1 MLKDKKVII
10 FDMDGTLIDSVGIW
24 NQVDEALIQRIRE
37 NGKSEIKNVQRKR
50 DEVLRKN
57 DQANNPYIE
66 YCTYLKK
73 AYQSTLSVQDIHA
86 LRYEIAQD
94 YLYHVVDYKEGAE
107 LFIKSLK
114 ELGYQLV
121 IASTTK
127 RTNMDVYRK
136 HNHRIISK
144 ANIDDYFTLVYT
156 REDAKAIKPNPEI
169 YLRVMKDLKVSRKD
183 CLVFEDSL
191 IGVEAAKNAG
201 IECVV
206 IEDQYSD
213 AEREQI
219 NQLADYQIKSYLEL
233 LVVQIGKLHRRTHFN
248 FALVHKVEQFR
259 YKICQSDISANLF
272 TTFANFIAKNIS

>member
-1 MLKDKKVII
+1 M
-10 FDMDGTLIDSVGIW
+10 
-24 NQVDEALIQRIRE
+24 
-37 NGKSEIKNVQRKR
+37 
-50 DEVLRKN
+50 
-57 DQANNPYIE
+57 
-66 YCTYLKK
+66 
-73 AYQSTLSVQDIHA
+73 SVQDIHS

-94 YLYHVVDYKEGAE
+94 YLHHVVDYKEGAE

-169 YLRVMKDLKVSRKD
+169 YLRVMEDLKVSTKD

-233 LVVQIGKLHRRTHFN
+233 LDKNGKLI
-248 FALVHKVEQFR
+248 E
-259 YKICQSDISANLF
+259 KI
-272 TTFANFIAKNIS
+272 

>member
-1 MLKDKKVII
+1 MMLKDKKVII

-37 NGKSEIKNVQRKR
+37 DGKSEIKNVQRKR

-57 DQANNPYIE
+57 DHADNPYIE

-94 YLYHVVDYKEGAE
+94 YLHHVVDYKEGAE

-114 ELGYQLV
+114 KLGYQLV

-169 YLRVMKDLKVSRKD
+169 YLRVMEDLKVSTKD

-233 LVVQIGKLHRRTHFN
+233 LDKNGKLI
-248 FALVHKVEQFR
+248 E
-259 YKICQSDISANLF
+259 KI
-272 TTFANFIAKNIS
+272 